1 MSPAFKGDRETQVLM
16 PGEIVIH
23 FRLANPIAWHHQVND
38 FWVMD
43 QEARLTI
50 TSRRHELPPG
60 IVLHQE
66 CGDAHALWMQSMYA
80 PEEVCPP
87 NFWKVR
93 AGDYLVMAGVA
104 GVAGESGDALRMLPF
119 EENAVAYWHKPDGS
133 PPLLLEAM
141 AGPDL
146 PDPRH
151 IEILRRAAREVAGR
165 PMLRSFAT
173 EWSINT

>member
-1 MSPAFKGDRETQVLM
+1 MSPAFKGGRETKALM
-16 PGEIVIH
+16 LEEIVIH
-23 FRLANPIAWHHQVND
+23 FRLADPFAWRHQVND

-43 QEARLTI
+43 QEAQLTI

-66 CGDAHALWMQSMYA
+66 SGDAHALWMQSMYA

-93 AGDYLVMAGVA
+93 AGDYLVIA
-104 GVAGESGDALRMLPF
+104 GVAGESGDALTLLPF
-119 EENAVAYWHKPDGS
+119 EENAVVYWHKLDGTL
-133 PPLLLEAM
+133 PLLLEGM
-141 AGPDL
+141 AGPDSS
-146 PDPRH
+146 DPRH
-151 IEILRRAAREVAGR
+151 VEILRRAAREVAGR

-173 EWSINT
+173 EWSIDS

>member
-1 MSPAFKGDRETQVLM
+1 MSPAFEGGRETQVLI

-23 FRLANPIAWHHQVND
+23 FRLSDPFAWHYQVND

-43 QEARLTI
+43 QEAQLTI

-66 CGDAHALWMQSMYA
+66 CGDAHSLWMQSMYA
-80 PEEVCPP
+80 SEEVCPP

-93 AGDYLVMAGVA
+93 AGDYLVIA
-104 GVAGESGDALRMLPF
+104 GVAGESADAPWLLPF
-119 EENAVAYWHKPDGS
+119 AENAVAYWHKPDGS
-133 PPLLLEAM
+133 LPLLLEAM
-141 AGPDL
+141 AGPDS

-173 EWSINT
+173 EWSIDS

>member
-1 MSPAFKGDRETQVLM
+1 MSAAFKGGRETLLLL
-16 PGEIVIH
+16 PGEVVIH
-23 FRLANPIAWHHQVND
+23 FRLSDPFTWQYRVND
-38 FWVMD
+38 FWVME
-43 QEARLTI
+43 QEALLTI

-66 CGDAHALWMQSMYA
+66 CGDAYALWKQSMYA

-93 AGDYLVMAGVA
+93 AGDYLVRAVP
-104 GVAGESGDALRMLPF
+104 GEDALTLLSF
-119 EENAVAYWHKPDGS
+119 EECAVVYWLKPDRS
-133 PPLLLEAM
+133 YPDLLEAM
-141 AGPDL
+141 AGPDS

-151 IEILRRAAREVAGR
+151 VEILRRANREVAGR

-173 EWSINT
+173 EWSIDP